1 MISMQE
7 DLNGD
12 LCKSL
17 ETSDEVRIGRESIV
31 GPV

>member
-1 MISMQE
+1 MQD
-7 DLNGD
+7 DLGGD

-17 ETSDEVRIGRESIV
+17 ETSDDVTIGWESIV